1 MYKNKNILAII
12 PARKGSK
19 SIKNKNLVEINGK
32 KIIEIAIE
40 SAKKSKLISE
50 IVVTTDDKKI
60 INIAKDKKI
69 KFIKR
74 KKNLSGD
81 NSLMF
86 NVINDVLKYY
96 KNFEYILILQVTNP
110 FRSSKMIDDA
120 IRKIINSKADTL
132 ISVTKV
138 DDNHPSRM
146 YYKKNKFL
154 KPIDKKNQA
163 YNRQNLKKIF
173 HRNGMIY
180 LFKRENLK
188 KFKSFYGVKIF
199 PFIQE
204 KKFSLNIDSYFD
216 YQIAK
221 LYYENNKS

>member
-19 SIKNKNLVEINGK
+19 SIKNKNLIEIKGK
-32 KIIEIAIE
+32 KIIEIAIDT
-40 SAKKSKLISE
+40 AKQSKLITE
-50 IVVTTDDKKI
+50 IVVTSDDKKI
-60 INIAKDKKI
+60 LKIAKDKNI

-74 KKNLSGD
+74 KKNLSND

-86 NVINDVLKYY
+86 DVVDDAVKKYQSY
-96 KNFEYILILQVTNP
+96 EYILILQVTNP
-110 FRSSKMIDDA
+110 FRTSKMIDDS

-132 ISVTKV
+132 ISVSKV

-146 YYKKNKFL
+146 YYKKNNFL
-154 KPIDKKNQA
+154 SSLDHKSQSS
-163 YNRQNLKKIF
+163 NRQNLKEIF

-180 LFKRENLK
+180 LFKKENLI
-188 KFKSFYGVKIF
+188 KFKSFYGVKIL
-199 PFIQE
+199 PFVQH
-204 KKFSLNIDSYFD
+204 KKYSLNIDSYFD